1 MNADWD
7 DAPSRIRRK
16 AGTAAVWGVSLAFG
30 LCITG
35 GGLYLAFGQMTT
47 SAATHAQLSRFS
59 ADALRKPEAVHASQP
74 ANQQPYESPRIDE
87 KNWIRPSDDAH
98 RDAQAEL

>member
-35 GGLYLAFGQMTT
+35 GGLYLASGQMTT

-59 ADALRKPEAVHASQP
+59 ADALRKPEAVHAS
-74 ANQQPYESPRIDE
+74 
-87 KNWIRPSDDAH
+87 
-98 RDAQAEL
+98 